1 MRKDAWKIAAFGIEN
16 GQLDPR
22 FELPFT
28 TPACDDPKAGIA
40 SFYRF
45 HTRAAEAMHAD
56 VLARLRVLGLS
67 QADIDDQDRF
77 FASHGA
83 PSAVS
88 LAKKFGPSIGRGLI
102 KTTHRHLDAREA
114 IGFSPISHGRTEM
127 RDVSRLF
134 WKRAL
139 SHVARIYLFD
149 SRRYVESSN
158 PPIRGVVSG
167 TLLQRA
173 RFMWRPLVA
182 AELLAN
188 FPSLRNEPLDY
199 TAVVNALLK
208 AGSGFWHGQAFRAIY
223 RHSPADL
230 DTLQRKVL
238 SLRAALLERRDWQ
251 WEGKTYPYR
260 YLARSGLRGARKP
273 PVAESFYNEHVEDH
287 ISNPALDS
295 APNGVE
301 PAPRSV
307 DSTSLSPAERAFLG
321 QFAPLP

>member
-1 MRKDAWKIAAFGIEN
+1 MQKNAWKIAAFGIEN

-45 HTRAAEAMHAD
+45 HTRAAEAMHAG
-56 VLARLRVLGLS
+56 VLARMRTLGLS
-67 QADIDDQDRF
+67 QADIDAQDKF

-88 LAKKFGPSIGRGLI
+88 LGKKFGPSIGKGLI

-114 IGFSPISHGRTEM
+114 ICFSPTSHGRTEM
-127 RDVSRLF
+127 RDVARLF

-139 SHVARIYLFD
+139 SHVARVYLFD

-158 PPIRGVVSG
+158 PPVRGVVSG
-167 TLLQRA
+167 TLLQRT
-173 RFMWRPLVA
+173 RFLWRPLVA

-188 FPSLRNEPLDY
+188 FPNLRNEPLDY
-199 TAVVNALLK
+199 TAVVSALLK

-223 RHSPADL
+223 QHSPADL

-238 SLRAALLERRDWQ
+238 SLRAALLEKRDWQ

-260 YLARSGLRGARKP
+260 YFARSGSRGARRP
-273 PVAESFYNEHVEDH
+273 PVAESFYDEYVEGH
-287 ISNPALDS
+287 ISDPALDS
-295 APNGVE
+295 VPNGVT
-301 PAPRSV
+301 PASRKV
-307 DSTSLSPAERAFLG
+307 DSTSLSADERAFLD